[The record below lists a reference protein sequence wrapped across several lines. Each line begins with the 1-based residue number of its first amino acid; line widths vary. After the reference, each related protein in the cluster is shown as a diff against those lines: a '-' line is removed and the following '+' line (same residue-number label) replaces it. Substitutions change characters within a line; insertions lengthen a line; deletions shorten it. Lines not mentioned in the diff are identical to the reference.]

1 MLGMKKILF
10 FLLFCGFG
18 YAASAQATYYWV
30 GGTATASAF
39 TLNSNWSTVLG
50 SVAGPLR
57 TGSALN
63 TDILIFDGSDY
74 GAGVSNG
81 TATANLTSTACGQ
94 LKLQNGARVNI
105 QRATTTTG
113 TLTIAGG
120 TGDDLIIG
128 ATDSLTITSIDPSA
142 SAIISISAGNT
153 GLINGKLNLANGG
166 ARLYC
171 LTTGGVQIESGAVC
185 YTSTSLAGAYPF
197 GGSVANS
204 VERAFVFKAGATAV
218 YRGGTS
224 LVGNS
229 ATYNPLL
236 FQTGSTLVFE
246 APNVA
251 NMFVNRSYA
260 NVTVR
265 PSPAAPAIPVTVNAD
280 AYFYKIDT
288 LRIDPLATF
297 NLRASGTAPVWGDII
312 NNGTFAT
319 ATPISTSNLILTGT
333 VPQSIKGTGTFGP
346 IGGLCVATG
355 ANVTLERSLQI
366 DGTSTSSVTGKL
378 NLQNN
383 TISGTADFQFRAA
396 TNTAFTGNTI
406 IGDYTITAVTPTTAM
421 SLGLLVT
428 GPGIQPDTY
437 ITATNSGSGVIT
449 LSKPAT
455 AAGTAASFT
464 STGNPAVC
472 ELANAGGVDGAITTT
487 GTRGFGTTTSYIFN
501 TATTTPLSDISN
513 PDASSA
519 CRNLTL
525 NAAVS
530 TNRPVSVSGIL
541 MLNAGK
547 LTISPTDVVRI
558 LSTGSI
564 GGTINST
571 NYIATT
577 TSGSNLGLLRIDT
590 FSTPRVFPV
599 GTPNYYMP
607 VTVSPLTESSFSTGV
622 FEGITEEGTPNGTP
636 FSAAKKAGVV
646 DAVWSINRTSSN
658 TDMATINVSWPSVL
672 EGSAFATYPD
682 VNVGIAHHNGTAWS
696 VTGGTGDNTAN
707 NASNSFSSFSPFGV
721 GKVGNILPVQLLNF
735 TAVNE
740 PRQVLVRWTVE
751 QETPNTIYTIERS
764 ANGSNFQNIGTL
776 TGTNSRSY
784 DFADAAPLNGVSYY
798 RLKTIPATGQPL
810 YSAIQYINRGT
821 SSVAIGPNPVQQ
833 HNLQLQVNK
842 TLAGKMP
849 VQLYNTAGQLVFST
863 IISHPAGYSV
873 QKIILPA
880 GIVKGLYRLKV
891 GEDGLGVVVE

>member
-1 MLGMKKILF
+1 MKKILF
-10 FLLFCGFG
+10 SLLFTGFLFC
-18 YAASAQATYYWV
+18 AKAQTTYYWV

-57 TGSALN
+57 TGAALN
-63 TDILIFDGSDY
+63 TDILVFDGSDY
-74 GAGVSNG
+74 GGGVTTG

-120 TGDDLIIG
+120 TGDDFLIG
-128 ATDSLTITSIDPSA
+128 NTDSLTISSIDPAA
-142 SAIISISAGNT
+142 SAIISISAANT
-153 GLINGKLNLANGG
+153 GSISGKLNLANGG

-171 LTTGGVQIESGAVC
+171 LTTNGVQIESGGIC

-204 VERAFVFKAGATAV
+204 VERAFVFKAGAMAV

-246 APNVA
+246 AANVG

-265 PSPAAPAIPVTVNAD
+265 PSPAAPATPVTVNVD
-280 AYFYKIDT
+280 AFFYKIDT

-319 ATPISTSNLILTGT
+319 AAPISTSNLIMTGT

-346 IGGLCVATG
+346 VGGLCVATG
-355 ANVTLERSLQI
+355 ASVTLEHSLQLN
-366 DGTSTSSVTGKL
+366 GSSTSSVTGQL

-383 TISGTADFQFRAA
+383 TLSGTSDFQFRAA

-406 IGDYTITAVTPTTAM
+406 VGDYTITAVTPTSAM
-421 SLGLLVT
+421 ALGLLVT

-437 ITATNSGSGVIT
+437 ITATNSGTGVIT

-455 AAGTAASFT
+455 AAGTTASFT

-501 TATTTPLSDISN
+501 TATVTPLSDISN

-530 TNRPVSVSGIL
+530 TNRPISVSGVL
-541 MLNAGK
+541 TLNTGK
-547 LTISPTDVVRI
+547 FTISPTDVVRI

-571 NYIATT
+571 NYIATA

-590 FSTPRVFPV
+590 FSTPKVFPI

-607 VTVSPLTESSFSTGV
+607 VTVSPLTESTFSTGV

-646 DAVWSINRTSSN
+646 DAVWSINRNSTN
-658 TDMATINVSWPSVL
+658 TDMATVNVSWPSIL

-682 VNVGIAHHNGTAWS
+682 ANVGIAHHNGAAWS

-735 TAVNE
+735 VAVNE

-751 QETPNTIYTIERS
+751 QETANTIYTIERS
-764 ANGSNFQNIGTL
+764 ANGRDFQHIGTL

-784 DFADAAPLNGVSYY
+784 GFTDTDPLNGSSYY
-798 RLKTIPATGQPL
+798 RLKTLTANGPAL
-810 YSAIQYINRGT
+810 YSGIQYINRGAAT
-821 SSVAIGPNPVQQ
+821 IMVSPNPVQQ
-833 HNLQLQVNK
+833 HSLQLQVNK

-849 VQLYNTAGQLVFST
+849 VQLYNAAGQLVFST
-863 IISHPAGYSV
+863 IINYPAGYSV
-873 QKIILPA
+873 QKITLPA

-891 GEDGLGVVVE
+891 GEDGQGVVVD